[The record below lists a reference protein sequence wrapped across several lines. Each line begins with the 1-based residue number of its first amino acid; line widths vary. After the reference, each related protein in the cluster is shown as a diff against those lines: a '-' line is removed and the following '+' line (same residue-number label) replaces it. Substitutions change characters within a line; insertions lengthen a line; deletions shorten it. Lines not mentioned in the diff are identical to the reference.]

1 MSEINV
7 PQIQPQAP
15 QAVNPFPIAD
25 AYLNRQQ
32 QGWQNLQQSIQGIGS
47 TYQQLRQQ
55 KIAQQLE
62 ALKSISELYG
72 QGGPGAVQMYAP
84 TINRVAG
91 TDIIQQ
97 GQGAPPQQMQPP
109 YSQGRQLA
117 PDPNAGMPKQG
128 GVSEHIKNSVGMG
141 HPDFTGH
148 IARIQQLQNQMAGF
162 QNQGKY
168 GQNQTAQ
175 LSQNIAAEKAAMD
188 AEVIPQTYEKQQQEI
203 ELGKR
208 KPVADEA
215 SKRGEDITRTG
226 QLRGLFNDMK
236 SAVSQNKPS
245 AMAGFTGKVANMTG
259 GRVGNTSAANM
270 LNVSAPL
277 TAALNYE
284 LTKRFNEGEASFLM
298 DSLMPKPNDTPQFA
312 QQKVQRLD
320 RMISA
325 IESGNEQ
332 NIKNMA
338 SVISGGKASTKTAQ
352 PLQTASLPQGRI
364 TVKSPTGQVGH
375 IPASQLKAALA
386 EGYTQQ

>member
-1 MSEINV
+1 MADVQV
-7 PQIQPQAP
+7 PFSQPNAP
-15 QAVNPFPIAD
+15 QEVNPFSFVAAERD
-25 AYLNRQQ
+25 RQLRQNEDLNA
-32 QGWQNLQQSIQGIGS
+32 SILNVGS
-47 TYQQLRQQ
+47 TYNQLHQQ
-55 KIAQQLE
+55 KIARQME
-62 ALKSISELYG
+62 ALKAVSDLYG
-72 QGGPGAVQMYAP
+72 QGGPRAVQQYAP

-91 TDIIQQ
+91 SPIIDQPQQ
-97 GQGAPPQQMQPP
+97 QQPQAPQTPQMQPQ
-109 YSQGRQLA
+109 SA
-117 PDPNAGMPKQG
+117 PMNQPPANDIAPQG
-128 GVSEHIKNSVGMG
+128 GVSEHIQNSIGMG

-148 IARIQQLQNQMAGF
+148 LSRIQQLQSQMAGF

-175 LSQNIAAEKAAMD
+175 LSQNVAAEKAAMD

-226 QLRGLFNDMK
+226 QLRGLFNDMTA
-236 SAVSQNKPS
+236 AVSQNKPS
-245 AMAGFTGKVANMTG
+245 MMAGITGKVANMTG
-259 GRVGNTSAANM
+259 GRVGNTSAANV

-312 QQKVQRLD
+312 KQKLQRLD

-325 IESGNEQ
+325 IESGNDQ

-338 SVISGGKASTKTAQ
+338 SVISGGQVSTRTA
-352 PLQTASLPQGRI
+352 PSLQTASAKQP
-364 TVKSPTGQVGH
+364 PQVGH
-375 IPASQLKAALA
+375 TYKGHVFLGGDPSSPSSWRKQ
-386 EGYTQQ
+386 